1 MINDSVSN
9 ILQKYNLIKNN
20 YTKLLLI
27 NITNFKT
34 INEIEN
40 IYYKGCNLLTN
51 VFNISLL
58 YSDNLLEVYNLCEK
72 SYIYYIEF
80 VNQINLNISNDS
92 SFELTLKDAVIFSY
106 KKTIFNLDNTI
117 LNKNDNTIKLKLKLK
132 LKIIEIFINI
142 INKLYFINDFKIFNI
157 FHSHDINQYKLSDTY
172 NEFTN
177 LLDNL
182 LKKILSDTNKIFKK
196 IINNSELNTIFEN
209 TDNYDTNILY
219 YSRIDTI
226 LFILYNFC
234 NKNIEKSSNN
244 LLSNINNLLV
254 FFDKIIT
261 KKLYIYNINYNS
273 VIDENFLNSI
283 INNENITQIIKSF
296 ISNNSH

>member
-34 INEIEN
+34 INELEN

-132 LKIIEIFINI
+132 IIEIFINI

-157 FHSHDINQYKLSDTY
+157 FHAHDINQYKLSNTY

-196 IINNSELNTIFEN
+196 IINDSELNTIFEN
-209 TDNYDTNILY
+209 TDNYDTNILHY
-219 YSRIDTI
+219 NRIDTI

-244 LLSNINNLLV
+244 LSSNINNLLV